1 MFIKFTLF
9 LLNKNSVF
17 YVFGRNSVK
26 NLRYL
31 YKKINIYKLLIL
43 FGSEIIQYSS
53 FVLLCHGFRMISFIK
68 QTLINKSLLRR

>member
-1 MFIKFTLF
+1 MFLEEIVSKIKDT
-9 LLNKNSVF
+9 
-17 YVFGRNSVK
+17 YI
-26 NLRYL
+26 
-31 YKKINIYKLLIL
+31 KKINIYKLLIL